1 MTSLIGKIS
10 TNTDLVGSLSEGAE
24 LRATIASGARGAS
37 AYEIWLRLGNKGT
50 EEDFINS
57 LRASEVNYEAL
68 DNKPKI
74 ESVELVGDKSFEEL
88 GMEKIGIEDIEKL
101 F

>member
-1 MTSLIGKIS
+1 MTSLIGKNS
-10 TNTDLVGSLSEGAE
+10 TNTDLVGSLSEGAQ
-24 LRATIASGARGAS
+24 LRATIASGARGTS

-57 LRASEVNYEAL
+57 LRASEVNYEVL

-74 ESVELVGDKSFEEL
+74 EGVELVGDKSFEEL